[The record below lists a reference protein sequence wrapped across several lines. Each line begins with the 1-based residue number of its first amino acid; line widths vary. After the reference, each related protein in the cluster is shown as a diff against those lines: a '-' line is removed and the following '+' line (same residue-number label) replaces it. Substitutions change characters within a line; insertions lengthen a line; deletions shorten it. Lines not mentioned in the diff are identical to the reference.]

1 MPPES
6 HSMSP
11 ILLPNT
17 DRVTSQ
23 LGFGGSSL
31 MGATGRKESLA
42 LLEHAFDAGI
52 RHFDVAPMYGY
63 GAAEGCL
70 GEFLAR
76 HPQNV
81 TVTTKYGIPPPPN
94 QGLLRAARRAVG
106 PVLKLIPSV
115 KRRLAAAANSVT
127 AAEPKAPF
135 TAAAAQVSLDH
146 SLAELRT
153 ERIDL
158 WLLHEAEASDL
169 DDDSLLRLLQ
179 DSVAG
184 GKIGAFGCG
193 SSADKIPALIAH
205 KPQYCPVLQFEWSVL
220 DKPLGPVQAFTLHH
234 RSLTANFGELQ
245 TALGK
250 NAAARDRWS
259 AETGA
264 DLAQPGMLAAL
275 MLKAALVH
283 NPESIILV
291 SSRNRHHI
299 TENVRVAN
307 DPSLT
312 EPARKLYQVA
322 QREAATLLVR
332 N

>member
-1 MPPES
+1 MNQIPLATTGRS
-6 HSMSP
+6 
-11 ILLPNT
+11 
-17 DRVTSQ
+17 TSQ
-23 LGFGGSSL
+23 LGFGCSSV

-76 HPQNV
+76 HRQDV
-81 TVTTKYGIPPPPN
+81 TVTTKYGIPPPAN

-135 TAAAAQVSLDH
+135 TATAARASLDH

-153 ERIDL
+153 DRIDL

-169 DDDSLLRLLQ
+169 TDHSLLSLLQ
-179 DSVAG
+179 ESVAV

-193 SSADKIPALIAH
+193 SSADKIPPLLAH
-205 KPQYCPVLQFEWSVL
+205 KPEYCPVLQFEWSVL
-220 DKPLGPVQAFTLHH
+220 DKPLGPFEAFTLHH
-234 RSLTANFGELQ
+234 RSLTANFQELQ
-245 TALGK
+245 TALQR
-250 NAAARDRWS
+250 NPAVRDRWS
-259 AETGA
+259 AEIAT
-264 DLAQPGMLAAL
+264 DLARPGALAAL
-275 MLKAALVH
+275 MLKAALVL
-283 NPESIILV
+283 NPQSVILV
-291 SSRNRHHI
+291 SSKDRHHI
-299 TENVRVAN
+299 AENVRVAG
-307 DPSLT
+307 DDTLT
-312 EPARKLYQVA
+312 EPARKLYTLA
-322 QREAATLLVR
+322 QREGATVLVR
-332 N
+332 S